1 MTQQQAGPAAPAGVR
16 TLLEQVKARAEQADV
31 FDGVALTGG
40 RLSCA
45 ARGAAAS
52 AEYRVEWADGRL
64 WAGLFT
70 EDRWLSQF
78 IEADLVHTG
87 DKMEDLI
94 DEEMVDLGCDAGPF
108 PVEHFRSEEMLYTFR
123 SALPVDADAADTD
136 DAANIAACALL
147 GYEAAFRE
155 LGDMTEDDEDD

>member
-1 MTQQQAGPAAPAGVR
+1 MTQQQAGPAAPAAVR

-31 FDGVALTGG
+31 FDAVTLTGG
-40 RLSCA
+40 RLACA
-45 ARGAAAS
+45 ARGSAEP

-64 WAGLFT
+64 WAGLYT
-70 EDRWLSQF
+70 EDRWLSQS

-87 DKMEDLI
+87 DKMEDLL

-108 PVEHFRSEEMLYTFR
+108 TIEHFRSDDMLYTFR
-123 SALPVDADAADTD
+123 SALPIDIDKADTD
-136 DAANIAACALL
+136 EATHIAACALL

-155 LGDMTEDDEDD
+155 LGDMTESDDD